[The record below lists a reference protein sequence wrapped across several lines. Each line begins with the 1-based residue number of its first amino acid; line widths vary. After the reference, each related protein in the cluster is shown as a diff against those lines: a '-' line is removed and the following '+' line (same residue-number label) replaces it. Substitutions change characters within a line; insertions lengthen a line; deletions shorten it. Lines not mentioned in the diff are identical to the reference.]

1 MRIAERYFYRAN
13 GDAATRTSKTKF
25 WRYPGAAL
33 LGLAVVLACSANA
46 AAQQT
51 IWPSTIVP
59 ATIDNGPDGPLEL
72 GVSFKADTS
81 GTITGIRFYKSAANT
96 GLHTGHLWSRTGAL
110 LATVTFTG
118 ESASGWQQASFSS
131 PVAIAVNTVYVASY
145 QSSNGHWS
153 VNWNYFATS
162 GVNNPPLHALQN
174 GSGTPDG
181 VWGTAGAFPTHTN
194 ASNYWVDVIFNSAAG
209 VAPSITVQ
217 PASQTVTAGQTAT
230 FSVAATGAA
239 PLTYQWKKN
248 NAAISGANSSSYTTT
263 TTSSDTGAQFS
274 VTISN
279 SVGTVT
285 SKAATL
291 TVNVPPSIAAQPT
304 SQTVT
309 GGQTATFAVMASGT
323 APLTYQWQKNGTAIG
338 GATSASYTTPAT
350 TTSDNGA
357 QFTVVVSNL
366 VGGVTSNAATL
377 TVTAVAPSITTQPV
391 SQSVTVGQTATFSVS
406 ATGTALVSYQWQK
419 DGAAIGGSNAASY
432 TTPATTIADNGA
444 QFTVAVSNTAG
455 NVTSS
460 AASLS
465 VNALLPTAA
474 YAFNEGSGNITAD
487 ASGNGNTGTLS
498 GPSWTRAGHY
508 GNAISFDGANGSVEA
523 ANSNSFNP
531 GTAATFSA
539 WVNVLAANAD
549 ISSVINKWSQ
559 TIDDEYL
566 FGLNSNNHLTFAWQT
581 TGGNVWGQPSYYM
594 VSGNTQVPLSTWT
607 YITVVR
613 NGPTISF
620 YVNGNLDA
628 TFGAAADANPFRS
641 GINTVRI
648 GGQNRGSVSRVLNG
662 TIDEV
667 RIYNQAL
674 TQAQIQADINT
685 PISTPTAPPSIT
697 TQPVSQTV
705 TAGQTATFSVTAA
718 GTAPFRYQWQKS
730 GTAISGANSASYTTP
745 ATSTS
750 DNGTQFTVVVSNSAG
765 SVTSNTATLTVN
777 AITVVAPSITTQPIS
792 QTISAGQTAT
802 FSVTTSGTAPL
813 GYQWQRNGAAISGAN
828 SASYTTQA
836 TTTADN
842 GAQFAAVVNNSAGS
856 VTSSAATL
864 TVNAATYLLSASP
877 TSLSF
882 GNVDIGS
889 SGSLNTI
896 VTNNGNS
903 NVTISVVT
911 VTGTG
916 FSASGVTSGTILAP
930 NQSATL
936 SVAFAPTVAQSV
948 TGSVTMSSNATNS
961 PAKVDLGGVGIQT
974 ASAAFPVWVA
984 PSLVR
989 VGKADAAG
997 TASSISLS
1005 SARGETVDTQVILQ
1019 GPAGG
1024 LTNVNVSA
1032 SALTG
1037 PGGAS
1042 IPASSVTLYRE
1053 YYITVTGTANYGG
1066 GSNPPLGSGTYT
1078 EPLIPFNDP
1087 ETGSPLCG
1095 TTAAL
1100 KACNAAISAG
1110 QNQPYWID
1118 ISVLHGAT
1126 NSPPGTYTGSIS
1138 ITAAQGNVTIPVTL
1152 TVWNFELPAQP
1163 SELSLW
1169 TLWPPAAGNTTTT
1182 LAQALMRNKV
1192 IGWYDVAANASSDVT
1207 NFGLNRSGLDGYY
1220 FIGIQCNGSYSSIP
1234 STSQINT
1241 AAANFPAGL
1250 GLDFYLADELNGCTS
1265 DYTAIKTMG
1274 TNAHAANRSVKTMMT
1289 INATDSNLYGAIDH
1303 WVLLDSLQQ
1312 WPALPF
1318 TNGDLWS
1325 YTSCNAGFGN
1335 TPEWMVDY
1343 PPINERIQA
1352 GFLNWTQ
1359 GATGI
1364 LYYRSDGWT
1373 AGNAIGSWNNVDT
1386 TACGGGLGRPGD
1398 GIFLYPPGPIASSES
1413 APGIRLKAIRDGIQD
1428 YEYAQILKN
1437 LGQVPFVNSIIVPI
1451 ATSWSNWSHDP
1462 NALENARLQLGQQL
1476 HLLAP

>member
-1 MRIAERYFYRAN
+1 MKISERHFYRAS
-13 GDAATRTSKTKF
+13 GDTTTRTSKTKF
-25 WRYPGAAL
+25 FRHVGAVL
-33 LGLAVVLACSANA
+33 LGLAIVLACSASA
-46 AAQQT
+46 KAQQT

-59 ATIDNGPDGPLEL
+59 ATIDSGSSGSVEL
-72 GVSFKADTS
+72 GVLFKADTN
-81 GTITGIRFYKSAANT
+81 GTISAIRFYKSAANT
-96 GLHTGHLWSRTGAL
+96 GVHVGHLWSHAGAL
-110 LATVTFTG
+110 LATVTFTR
-118 ESASGWQQASFSS
+118 ETASGWQQANFST
-131 PVAIAVNTVYVASY
+131 PVAIAANTEYVVSY
-145 QSSNGHWS
+145 QTSIGHWS

-181 VWGTAGAFPTHTN
+181 VWGSAGAFPTSTN
-194 ASNYWVDVIFNSAAG
+194 ASNYWVDVVFSAAG
-209 VAPSITVQ
+209 VPPSITAQ
-217 PASQTVTAGQTAT
+217 PVSQTVTAGQTAT
-230 FSVAATGAA
+230 FSVAATG
-239 PLTYQWKKN
+239 
-248 NAAISGANSSSYTTT
+248 S
-263 TTSSDTGAQFS
+263 
-274 VTISN
+274 
-279 SVGTVT
+279 
-285 SKAATL
+285 
-291 TVNVPPSIAAQPT
+291 
-304 SQTVT
+304 
-309 GGQTATFAVMASGT
+309 
-323 APLTYQWQKNGTAIG
+323 APLTYQWQKNGAAIS
-338 GATSASYTTPAT
+338 GANSASYTTPAT
-350 TTSDNGA
+350 TT
-357 QFTVVVSNL
+357 
-366 VGGVTSNAATL
+366 
-377 TVTAVAPSITTQPV
+377 
-391 SQSVTVGQTATFSVS
+391 
-406 ATGTALVSYQWQK
+406 
-419 DGAAIGGSNAASY
+419 
-432 TTPATTIADNGA
+432 ADNGA
-444 QFTVAVSNTAG
+444 KFTVAIKNAAG
-455 NVTSS
+455 SVTSS

-474 YAFNEGSGNITAD
+474 YAFNEGSGNTTAD

-498 GPSWTRAGHY
+498 APSWTTAGHY
-508 GNAISFDGANGSVEA
+508 GNALSFNGANGYVEA

-539 WVNVLAANAD
+539 WMMVLAANAD
-549 ISSVINKWSQ
+549 VSSVVNKWSQ
-559 TIDDEYL
+559 SIDDEYL
-566 FGLNSNNHLTFAWQT
+566 FGLNSSNHLTFAWQT
-581 TGGNVWGQPSYYM
+581 TGGNVWGQPSYNM

-613 NGPTISF
+613 NGPAISF
-620 YVNGNLDA
+620 YINGNLDA
-628 TFGAAADANPFRS
+628 SFSAAADANPFRS
-641 GINTVRI
+641 GINTLRI
-648 GGQNRGSVSRVLNG
+648 GGQSRGSVSRVFNG

-674 TQAQIQADINT
+674 TQTQIQADMNAPIHT
-685 PISTPTAPPSIT
+685 PAVPPSIT
-697 TQPVSQTV
+697 TQPNSQTI
-705 TAGQTATFSVTAA
+705 TAGQTATFSVTA
-718 GTAPFRYQWQKS
+718 
-730 GTAISGANSASYTTP
+730 
-745 ATSTS
+745 
-750 DNGTQFTVVVSNSAG
+750 
-765 SVTSNTATLTVN
+765 
-777 AITVVAPSITTQPIS
+777 
-792 QTISAGQTAT
+792 
-802 FSVTTSGTAPL
+802 SGTAPL
-813 GYQWQRNGAAISGAN
+813 GYQWQKNGAAISGAN

-842 GAQFAAVVNNSAGS
+842 GAKFTALVSNSAGS

-864 TVNAATYLLSASP
+864 TVNAATYLVSASA

-889 SGSLNTI
+889 SSTLNTT

-903 NVTISVVT
+903 NVTISGVT

-916 FSASGVTSGTILAP
+916 FSTSGVTSGTILAP

-936 SVAFAPTVAQSV
+936 TVAFAPTAAQSV
-948 TGSVTMSSNATNS
+948 TGSVTVASNATNS
-961 PAKVDLGGVGIQT
+961 PAKVTLAGVGIQPT
-974 ASAAFPVWVA
+974 SAAFPVWVA

-1005 SARGETVDTQVILQ
+1005 SARGETVDTQVVVQ
-1019 GPAGG
+1019 GPSSG

-1037 PGGAS
+1037 PGGAT

-1053 YYITVTGTANYGG
+1053 YYVTVTGTANYGG
-1066 GSNPPLGSGTYT
+1066 GSNPPLGSGTYP

-1095 TTAAL
+1095 TTATL
-1100 KACNAAISAG
+1100 KACNATVSAG

-1118 ISVLHGAT
+1118 ISVPRGAT
-1126 NSPPGTYTGSIS
+1126 NSPAGTYTGTIS
-1138 ITAAQGNVTIPVTL
+1138 VTADQGNVSIPVTL

-1192 IGWYDVAANASSDVT
+1192 IGWYDVAANAATDIT

-1220 FIGIQCNGSYSSIP
+1220 YIGIQCNGSYSSIP
-1234 STSQINT
+1234 STSQINA

-1250 GLDFYLADELNGCTS
+1250 GLDFYLADELNGCTG
-1265 DYTAIKTMG
+1265 DYSAIKTMG
-1274 TNAHAANRSVKTMMT
+1274 ANAHAANRSVKTMMT
-1289 INATDSNLYGAIDH
+1289 INTTDSNLYGAIDH
-1303 WVLLDSLQQ
+1303 WVLLDSVQQ
-1312 WPALPF
+1312 WPLLPF
-1318 TNGDLWS
+1318 IGSGDLWS

-1398 GIFLYPPGPIASSES
+1398 GIFLYPPAPIASTES

-1428 YEYAQILKN
+1428 YEYAQILKS
-1437 LGQVPFVNSIIVPI
+1437 LGKVPFLNSIIVPI
-1451 ATSWSNWSHDP
+1451 ATSWTNWSHDP
-1462 NALENARLQLGQQL
+1462 TALENARLQLGQQL